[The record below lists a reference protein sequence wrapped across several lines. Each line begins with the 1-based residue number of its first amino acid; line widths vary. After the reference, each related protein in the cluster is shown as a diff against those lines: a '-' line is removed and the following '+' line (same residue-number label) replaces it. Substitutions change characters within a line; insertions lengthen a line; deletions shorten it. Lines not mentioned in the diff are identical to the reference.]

1 MSFDY
6 SDAPYP
12 IRGDIAQ
19 AHREAWR
26 RIAAPGNWWTGAE
39 RIAICE
45 ETRRADS
52 CAFCAERK
60 AALSPYSV
68 SGSHSGAGNDLP
80 DAAVDAVH
88 RLMTDPARLSR
99 EWVDELAGGGV
110 SDAHYAELLGLV
122 VAMASIDGFHRAL
135 GIPLE
140 ALPQHEPGEPSRYRP
155 AGAKASSGWLPT
167 ISARASRNSDEADL
181 YDGLPM
187 APNVIAA
194 MSLVPDS
201 VRLLKLL
208 AAAHY
213 LKEMEVGNPST
224 NGGRALSRP
233 QIELVGARVSALNE
247 CFY

>member
-1 MSFDY
+1 MIFDY
-6 SDAPYP
+6 SNAPYP
-12 IRGDIAQ
+12 VRDDIAL

-26 RIAAPGNWWTGAE
+26 RIAEPGAWWSGAE

-45 ETRRADS
+45 ETRRARECGY
-52 CAFCAERK
+52 CAQRK
-60 AALSPYSV
+60 VALSPYSV
-68 SGSHSGAGNDLP
+68 TGSHDSAGSDLP

-88 RLMTDPARLSR
+88 RLTTDAARLS
-99 EWVDELAGGGV
+99 EAWIEELASNGV

-122 VAMASIDGFHRAL
+122 VALASIDGFHRAL

-140 ALPQHEPGEPSRYRP
+140 PLPQPMPGKPSRYRP
-155 AGAKASSGWLPT
+155 STAVRASGWLPT
-167 ISARASRNSDEADL
+167 ISARSSHNSDEADL
-181 YDGLPM
+181 YAGLPI
-187 APNVIAA
+187 APNVLAA
-194 MSLVPDS
+194 MSLSPDS

-208 AAAHY
+208 SAAHY
-213 LKEMEVGNPST
+213 LKEKEVSNPAS

>member
-6 SDAPYP
+6 SNATYP
-12 IRGDIAQ
+12 IRNDIAL

-26 RIAAPGNWWTGAE
+26 RIAEPGYWWSGAE

-45 ETRRADS
+45 ETRRARE
-52 CAFCAERK
+52 CAYCAERK

-68 SGSHSGAGNDLP
+68 TGSHDSAGSGLP

-88 RLMTDPARLSR
+88 RLITDAARLSEAWIR
-99 EWVDELAGGGV
+99 ELASNGV

-122 VAMASIDGFHRAL
+122 VALASIDGFHRAL
-135 GIPLE
+135 GVPLE
-140 ALPQHEPGEPSRYRP
+140 PLPQPVPGNPSRYRP
-155 AGAKASSGWLPT
+155 PTAAKSFGWLPT
-167 ISARASRNSDEADL
+167 ISARSSRNTDEADL
-181 YDGLPM
+181 YAGLPL

-194 MSLVPDS
+194 MSLAPDS

-208 AAAHY
+208 SAAHY
-213 LKEMEVGNPST
+213 LKGKEVGNPAS